1 MKKFLSISFICAFA
15 LSLSAQTTL
24 PHLTIGKSTSSLYS
38 DYPTFQN
45 PLTGNKGYFL
55 GINHVL
61 GSRADI
67 ELNTHFGYF
76 SNNIDHFQT
85 VDDLYLNYQTKYSR
99 LGLNICFYPLE
110 RKTIAPFISFGAA
123 SLHFSPKT
131 DLQNNSGNYH
141 ISPNGDLLNNH
152 GELTT
157 TDNQYESDLEA
168 LELDGTPYS
177 KYAFSSPLTVG
188 AELEIS
194 PSIRLQTRLSYVLH
208 FTDYI
213 DNIPD
218 NSMRNNIE
226 VVSGNDHELSFGIAL
241 KINPN
246 VLKLYFPKEK
256 VDGITYSETDEQ
268 LVIGKGDIQDPQ
280 TFAMTTHYQNVSIV
294 SDSNL
299 IYTDEQ
305 AYYDGVDFKALERES
320 KSDID
325 GDGVSDED
333 DLCPNT
339 PKSFKKDNALHSYKS
354 KVEVDER
361 GCPLDSD
368 NDGVPDYRDIEQD
381 TRSGFAVN
389 SEGKRIGTKEAERYL
404 SNTSVDRAYA
414 QEYQK
419 RFPINFEHLQHY
431 FVFISPE
438 VEQEIIQL
446 QKDILVHQINNDE
459 QEGQQAFNSLS
470 IFSMRKDS
478 TINYL
483 EKILDLEKEYT
494 RITMELEA
502 LRNLLQNSYAH
513 ITLPEIETEAFVIDE
528 SIELEDLDYYD
539 VYLHRIIKLIELRNN
554 ESKLL
559 ENVEKELE
567 KVTKD

>member
-1 MKKFLSISFICAFA
+1 MKKLLSILLSGVA

-24 PHLTIGKSTSSLYS
+24 PNLIIGKSSSSLYS
-38 DYPTFQN
+38 DYPTIQN
-45 PLTGNKGYFL
+45 PLTGNNGYFL
-55 GINHVL
+55 AISHDL
-61 GSRADI
+61 TSIADL
-67 ELNTHFGYF
+67 EMNTHFGSF
-76 SNNIDHFQT
+76 SNNVDHYQT
-85 VDDLYLNYQTKYSR
+85 NNDFYLNYQTKYTR
-99 LGLNICFYPLE
+99 LGLNINFYPLE
-110 RKTIAPFISFGAA
+110 RRKFAPFIAFGAGV
-123 SLHFSPKT
+123 LHFSPKT
-131 DLQNNSGNYH
+131 DLQNNNGNYH
-141 ISPNGDLLNNH
+141 IGPNG
-152 GELTT
+152 ELIDGNGQPTE
-157 TDNQYESDLEA
+157 TDNLYETDLEA

-177 KYAFSSPLTVG
+177 KFTFSSPFTFG

-194 PSIRLQTRLSYVLH
+194 ASIRLQTKLSYTLH

-218 NSMRNNIE
+218 NSMRGGIE
-226 VVSGNDHELSFGIAL
+226 IVEGNDHELSFGIAL

-246 VLKLYFPKEK
+246 ALRLHLPKKKTE
-256 VDGITYSETDEQ
+256 GITYSETDQQ
-268 LVIGKGDIQDPQ
+268 LVIGKGSIPNSQ
-280 TFAMTTHYQNVSIV
+280 TFAVTQHYQQVSII

-305 AYYDGVDFKALERES
+305 AYYDGVDFNALDTES
-320 KSDID
+320 KSDLD

-339 PKSFKKDNALHSYKS
+339 PKSFTKKNALHSYKS
-354 KVEVDER
+354 KVEVDDR

-368 NDGVPDYRDIEQD
+368 NDGVPDFRDIEVD
-381 TRSGFAVN
+381 TRVGFAVN
-389 SEGKRIGTKEAERYL
+389 SEGKRIGAKEAERYL
-404 SNTSVDRAYA
+404 SNTTVNRSYA

-419 RFPINFEHLQHY
+419 RFPINFEYLEKY

-438 VEQEIIQL
+438 IEQEIIQL
-446 QKDILVHQINNDE
+446 QKDILVHQINNNE

-483 EKILDLEKEYT
+483 DKILGLEKEYT
-494 RITMELEA
+494 RITMELKA
-502 LRNLLQNSYAH
+502 LRSLLQSSYTH
-513 ITLPEIETEAFVIDE
+513 LTLPEIETEELVIDE
-528 SIELEDLDYYD
+528 IMGIENLDYYD

-559 ENVEKELE
+559 ENVG
-567 KVTKD
+567 KVTED